1 MEISKI
7 IDVFMGYVV
16 PIVAFVISIVSFHES
31 RKVNKVQL
39 RLTEM
44 EEELKKY
51 ELEKIEREREAAN
64 KPIVEARIYKVSKGK
79 YRLKIWNSSQATAYD
94 VDFEVPEELKNLVYK
109 DKVPFEV
116 LEAGKSF
123 EEYIT
128 FYYGAPPKLTV
139 KTTWK
144 NASGEKYEKEQWVAF

>member
-1 MEISKI
+1 MEIREI
-7 IDVFMGYVV
+7 IDAFFTYVV
-16 PIVAFVISIVSFHES
+16 PLIAIALSIVSFHES
-31 RKVNKVQL
+31 RKINKVQL
-39 RLTEM
+39 RLNKM

-51 ELEKIEREREAAN
+51 ELEKIEKEREAVN
-64 KPIVEARIYKVSKGK
+64 KPIVEARIYNVSKGK

>member
-1 MEISKI
+1 MEIREI
-7 IDVFMGYVV
+7 IDVVIGYVV
-16 PIVAFVISIVSFHES
+16 PIVALAISIVSFHES

-39 RLTEM
+39 RLNEM

-51 ELEKIEREREAAN
+51 ELEKIEKEREAAN
-64 KPIVEARIYKVSKGK
+64 KSIVEARIYKFSKGK

-94 VDFEVPEELKNLVYK
+94 VDFDVPEELKGLVFR

-116 LEAGKSF
+116 LEPGKSF
-123 EEYIT
+123 EESVI
-128 FYYGAPPKLTV
+128 YYNGMPPKFTV

-144 NASGEKYEKEQWVAF
+144 NASGEKYEKEQLVTF

>member
-64 KPIVEARIYKVSKGK
+64 KPIVEARIYKVSKGT

-94 VDFEVPEELKNLVYK
+94 VDFEVPEELKGLVCK

-128 FYYGAPPKLTV
+128 FYYGTPPKFTV

-144 NASGEKYEKEQWVAF
+144 NVSGEQYEKEQWVTF

>member
-1 MEISKI
+1 MEIREI
-7 IDVFMGYVV
+7 IDVVIGYVV
-16 PIVAFVISIVSFHES
+16 PIVAIVLSIFSFHDS

-39 RLTEM
+39 RLNEM
-44 EEELKKY
+44 EEKLKKY
-51 ELEKIEREREAAN
+51 ELEEIEKEREAAN
-64 KPIVEARIYKVSKGK
+64 KAIVEARIYNVSKGK

-94 VDFEVPEELKNLVYK
+94 VDFEVPEKLKGLVFR

-116 LEAGKSF
+116 LEPGKSF
-123 EEYIT
+123 EESVI
-128 FYYGAPPKLTV
+128 YYNGMPPKFTV

>member
-1 MEISKI
+1 MEIREI
-7 IDVFMGYVV
+7 IDVVIGYVV
-16 PIVAFVISIVSFHES
+16 PIVALAISIVSFHES

-39 RLTEM
+39 RLNEM

-51 ELEKIEREREAAN
+51 ELEKIEKEREAAN
-64 KPIVEARIYKVSKGK
+64 KSIVEARIYKFSKGK

>member
-1 MEISKI
+1 MEIREI
-7 IDVFMGYVV
+7 IDAFFTYAV
-16 PIVAFVISIVSFHES
+16 PLVAIALSIVSLYES
-31 RKVNKVQL
+31 RKINKVQL
-39 RLTEM
+39 RLNEM

-51 ELEKIEREREAAN
+51 ELEKIEKEREAVN
-64 KPIVEARIYKVSKGK
+64 KPIVEARIYNVSKGK

-128 FYYGAPPKLTV
+128 FYYGTPPKFTV

-144 NASGEKYEKEQWVAF
+144 NVSGEQYEKEQWVTF

>member
-1 MEISKI
+1 MEIREI
-7 IDVFMGYVV
+7 IDVVIGYVV
-16 PIVAFVISIVSFHES
+16 PIVAIVLSIFSFHDS

-39 RLTEM
+39 RLNEM
-44 EEELKKY
+44 EEKLKKY
-51 ELEKIEREREAAN
+51 ELEEIEKEREAAN
-64 KPIVEARIYKVSKGK
+64 KAIVEARIYKVSKGK

-94 VDFEVPEELKNLVYK
+94 VDFDVPEELKGLVYK

-128 FYYGAPPKLTV
+128 FYYGTPPKFTV

-144 NASGEKYEKEQWVAF
+144 NVSGEQYEKEQLVTF

>member
-1 MEISKI
+1 MEIREI
-7 IDVFMGYVV
+7 IDAFIVYVV
-16 PIVAFVISIVSFHES
+16 PLVAIALSIVSFHDS

-44 EEELKKY
+44 EEKLKKY
-51 ELEKIEREREAAN
+51 ELEEIEKEREAVN
-64 KPIVEARIYKVSKGK
+64 KPIVEARICKVSKGK

-94 VDFEVPEELKNLVYK
+94 VDFEVPEELKGLVFR

-116 LEAGKSF
+116 LEPGKSF
-123 EEYIT
+123 EESVI
-128 FYYGAPPKLTV
+128 YYNGMPPKFTV

-144 NASGEKYEKEQWVAF
+144 NASGEKCEKEQLVTF